1 MKKETHQENLYHL
14 PYHWMLRSFQRVST
28 ELRNQAV
35 IKALRFGSGHRIL
48 DLGCGDG
55 YFTGHLKT
63 TFPESFV
70 VGADYYLRA
79 LRFARI
85 MTDDGPYVAN
95 SAMALGFKS
104 GCFDAVFLMD
114 VVEHLDCEDRKQ
126 ALCEA
131 ARALRPGGVIV
142 VTVPSNRLPVIPMHY
157 HHFDMKGLVRL
168 MQDQFT
174 DVVVSGCC
182 RHLRGAH
189 YLTRFPVIWRVIQFA
204 VRECDPLKAITL
216 IARAKKAAE

>member
-1 MKKETHQENLYHL
+1 MKKEAHQENLYQL
-14 PYHWMLRSFQRVST
+14 PYHWMARSFQRVST
-28 ELRNQAV
+28 ELRNRTV
-35 IKALRFGSGHRIL
+35 VKELRFGAGHRIL

-55 YFTGHLKT
+55 YFTGYLKT
-63 TFPESFV
+63 KFPESFV

-79 LRFARI
+79 IRFARI
-85 MTDDGPYVAN
+85 MTDDSPYVAA

-104 GCFDAVFLMD
+104 GCFDAVFVMD

-126 ALCEA
+126 ALREA

-157 HHFDMKGLVRL
+157 HHFDVRGLAQL
-168 MQDQFT
+168 MQAYFT
-174 DVVVSGCC
+174 DVAVTGCC

-189 YLTRFPVIWRVIQFA
+189 FLTRFPVIWRVIQFA
-204 VRECDPLKAITL
+204 IRECDPRKAITL
-216 IARAKKAAE
+216 IACARKNAE

>member
-28 ELRNQAV
+28 ELRNQAAV
-35 IKALRFGSGHRIL
+35 KALRFGSGHRIL

-55 YFTGHLKT
+55 SFTGHLKAK
-63 TFPESFV
+63 FPESFV

-85 MTDDGPYVAN
+85 MTDDSPFVAA

-104 GCFDAVFLMD
+104 ECFDAVFLMD
-114 VVEHLDCEDRKQ
+114 VVEHLDCEDRKR
-126 ALCEA
+126 ALREA
-131 ARALRPGGVIV
+131 ARALRPGGIIV
-142 VTVPSNRLPVIPMHY
+142 VTVPSDRLPVIPMHY
-157 HHFDMKGLVRL
+157 HHFDVGGLAQL
-168 MQDQFT
+168 MQEHFA
-174 DVVVSGCC
+174 DVAVTGCC

-189 YLTRFPVIWRVIQFA
+189 HLTRFPVIWRVIQFA
-204 VRECDPLKAITL
+204 VRECDPRKAITL
-216 IARAKKAAE
+216 IASAKKTAE